1 MPDYD
6 DISEIRRE
14 EMTKNWQQ
22 DVAKLFKNNMSNEV
36 KSDNLKDIAKEL
48 RDREIGY

>member
-22 DVAKLFKNNMSNEV
+22 DVAKLFKNNMSKEI
-36 KSDNLKDIAKEL
+36 KTSDLKDIAIQLKN
-48 RDREIGY
+48 REMGY